1 MSNSLIITSSMF
13 ITKSS
18 ISDGMMRWSA
28 VNSDTEWD
36 LHDERMSLQLY
47 QRMLGYIQT
56 KSGPPA
62 NFKDIVCS
70 DYWCGGMP
78 YLSIAHYSDANGKAV
93 PGQPTELFID
103 GTQLKAKGIL
113 FDTPLGQAVWKSLK
127 QDESLGKNED
137 RIRISIAFLDLSHKH
152 GDGGKVFV
160 RNSMEDIC
168 PECLANKGNKIYLD
182 GYLVHLALTRVP
194 VNPRTIM
201 EAEDIMAKK
210 SIQTRKEDAVSILGD
225 TELAD
230 EVEKSALEEKSDIL
244 VEMSDTETPVE
255 EVVVEDAKTK
265 KPDDE
270 PDEDG
275 DEPMTDAEM
284 KKKKKEMMK
293 SLTAD
298 DVKEIVKSV
307 VAELAP
313 VPVAEEKTDS
323 VSKSVLDVATD
334 ELYTSVKSAIGLQ
347 GVTLEQRLESINPAL
362 GNLGNA
368 ITAVVRE
375 STGVAAPTTSQ
386 ADGMVL
392 EAVTSLTNTVKDLAQ
407 KVAML
412 QEKSLVSPQNN
423 AVNRMPVQRAIQP
436 QVVMQSQ
443 ANVNPNSL
451 TNIVRRT
458 VSSDLPLR

>member
-1 MSNSLIITSSMF
+1 MSNSPIITSFMY

-36 LHDERMSLQLY
+36 LHDERMSLGLY
-47 QRMLGYIQT
+47 RKMLGYIQA
-56 KSGPPA
+56 KAGPPKD
-62 NFKDIVCS
+62 FKDIVCS

-78 YLSIAHYSDANGKAV
+78 YLSIAHYPDANGKAV
-93 PGQPTELFID
+93 PGQPTDLFID

-127 QDESLGKNED
+127 QDESLGKDKD

-160 RNSMEDIC
+160 RNSMEDVC
-168 PECLANKGNKIYLD
+168 PECLANRGNKIYLD

-201 EAEDIMAKK
+201 ETEDIMAKK
-210 SIQTRKEDAVSILGD
+210 SIQTRKEDAISILGD
-225 TELAD
+225 KELAD

-244 VEMSDTETPVE
+244 VEMSDTEIPVE
-255 EVVVEDAKTK
+255 DVVVEDAKAK

-270 PDEDG
+270 PDEAG
-275 DEPMTDAEM
+275 GEEMADAEM

-293 SLTAD
+293 SLTAE

-307 VAELAP
+307 VAELVPTP
-313 VPVAEEKTDS
+313 VVKEKSDT
-323 VSKSVLDVATD
+323 VSKSALAIATE
-334 ELYTSVKSAIGLQ
+334 ELYTSVKSAIDLQ
-347 GVTLEQRLESINPAL
+347 GVTLEQRLESINPSL

-368 ITAVVRE
+368 ITALVRE
-375 STGVAAPTTSQ
+375 STGVAAPVTSQ
-386 ADGMVL
+386 ADGAIL
-392 EAVTSLTNTVKDLAQ
+392 EAVASLASTVKDLAQ

-412 QEKSLVSPQNN
+412 QEKSLVVPQNN
-423 AVNRMPVQRAIQP
+423 AVSRMPVQRAIQP

-451 TNIVRRT
+451 TNLVRRT